1 MVYPTI
7 HLNGTS
13 KDRLL
18 EDIEKAYAAINDA
31 QQALRNAAPNGR
43 DYYPQGPDVIC
54 TALNEHLARQQK
66 LQDVLL
72 ELQDLA
78 EHIDAGGNR

>member
-18 EDIEKAYAAINDA
+18 EDIEKAYAAINA
-31 QQALRNAAPNGR
+31 
-43 DYYPQGPDVIC
+43 
-54 TALNEHLARQQK
+54 ALNEHLARQQK